1 MIRWRFLITRLLVV
15 VVVLLLVSIALSP
28 VARYVTVKGLQ
39 AATGAKVD
47 IADADVTLFP
57 PSIRYEFVQIADP
70 RDGKELRDAI
80 RADAIELSLD
90 NAALLRRR
98 WVVESGRIVGLQ
110 IGADR
115 EESGHFEVDPEEE
128 EVASTSQRGSGI
140 LSKMLSG
147 LTSNLE
153 DQATDAVANLETAR
167 RAEEIKARYRLQYE
181 RLIQQAKDLESRVRA
196 FRDSVEGIENPLRDW
211 ENLERSMATANEARA
226 EWKSIMAKID
236 ALPEQ
241 FKADIAAL
249 DDARQAD
256 LRRVDQFVP
265 GNLEDSKNFGVDL
278 ITASVKSQLEKIQ
291 QYCQTGRTL
300 ANYTV
305 VAPESDR
312 QRGVDVDLFGGKRL
326 PQMLVKRCEVS
337 GLMRDDGNAYTMT
350 GVVENMTN
358 QPELLEQPL
367 RAQLQLEGPQFLKV
381 DYVRDRRNESDVDLV
396 TLHWP
401 ACDVAETSLGKD
413 ADAMV
418 YLAGGSREV
427 WVQLRTEGDG
437 VSGRFVSKQTGTR
450 IRLEVDSKY
459 ASLPAT
465 EALRQSLAAVDL
477 VEIDAGF
484 SGTWDKYQL
493 QLNTNL
499 DEILGDATR
508 RAVESQL
515 AQSRQRLAAQIDRVH
530 SEQTEKLTQW
540 FAGKQ
545 VEALTLSA
553 GTDGLV
559 EALNE
564 KLFGGVDSAEVTL
577 GRLREYLR

>member
-15 VVVLLLVSIALSP
+15 VVVLLLVSMGLAP
-28 VARYVTVKGLQ
+28 VVRYVTVKGLQ
-39 AATGAKVD
+39 TATGAKVD

-70 RDGKELRDAI
+70 RDGKEMRDAI

-115 EESGHFEVDPEEE
+115 KESGHFEANPEEQE
-128 EVASTSQRGSGI
+128 AAPQQRGNGI

-147 LTSNLE
+147 LTNNLE
-153 DQATDAVANLETAR
+153 DQATEAVANLETAR
-167 RAEEIKARYRLQYE
+167 RAEEIKVRYRQQYE
-181 RLIQQAKDLESRVRA
+181 QLIRQAKDLETRVRA

-305 VAPESDR
+305 VAPEGER
-312 QRGVDVDLFGGKRL
+312 QRGVDIDLSGGARQ
-326 PQMLVKRCEVS
+326 PQLLVKRCEVS

-381 DYVRDRRNESDVDLV
+381 DYVRDRRNDSDVDLV

-401 ACDVAETSLGKD
+401 ATDVPETSLGKD

-418 YLAGGSREV
+418 FLAGGTREV
-427 WVQLRTEGDG
+427 WVQLRTEGDA
-437 VSGRFVSKQTGTR
+437 VSGRFVSKQKGTR

-465 EALRQSLAAVDL
+465 DALRESLAAVDL

-493 QLNTNL
+493 QLDTNL
-499 DEILGDATR
+499 DEILRDATR
-508 RAVESQL
+508 QAVESQL

>member
-1 MIRWRFLITRLLVV
+1 MIRWRFVITRLLVV
-15 VVVLLLVSIALSP
+15 IVVLLLVSMGLAP

-39 AATGAKVD
+39 SATGAKVD
-47 IADADVTLFP
+47 IADTDVTLFP
-57 PSIRYEFVQIADP
+57 PSIRYEYVQIADP
-70 RDGKELRDAI
+70 RDGKEMRDAI

-90 NAALLRRR
+90 SDALLRRR
-98 WVVESGRIVGLQ
+98 WVVDSGRIVGLQ

-115 EESGHFEVDPEEE
+115 EDSGQFESESAMPETAE
-128 EVASTSQRGSGI
+128 RGSGV
-140 LSKMLSG
+140 LSKMLGG
-147 LTSNLE
+147 LTTNLE
-153 DQATDAVANLETAR
+153 GQASDAVANLETAR
-167 RAEEIKARYRLQYE
+167 RAEEIKVRYRQQYE
-181 RLIQQAKDLESRVRA
+181 TLMQQAKDLEKRIRE

-211 ENLERSMATANEARA
+211 QNLERSMATANEARA
-226 EWKSIMAKID
+226 EWKSIMSKID

-241 FKADIAAL
+241 FKADVAAL
-249 DDARQAD
+249 DEARQAD

-278 ITASVKSQLEKIQ
+278 ITESVKGQIRKIQ

-300 ANYTV
+300 ANYTI
-305 VAPESDR
+305 VAPENDR
-312 QRGVDVDLFGGKRL
+312 ARGVNVDLTGGKL
-326 PQMLVKRCEVS
+326 QPQMLVKRCEVS
-337 GLMRDDGNAYTMT
+337 GLMRDDGHAYTMT
-350 GVVENMTN
+350 GVVQNMTN
-358 QPELLEQPL
+358 EPELLEEPL
-367 RAQLQLEGPQFLKV
+367 RAQLQLEGPQVLKV
-381 DYVRDRRNESDVDLV
+381 DYVRDRRNESDIDLV

-401 ACDVAETSLGKD
+401 ACDVPETSLGKD

-418 YLAGGSREV
+418 YLSGGSREV
-427 WVQLRTEGDG
+427 WVQLRTEGEA

-450 IRLEVDSKY
+450 VRLEVDSKY
-459 ASLPAT
+459 GDLPAT
-465 EALRQSLAAVDL
+465 QALQSSLADVDL

-484 SGTWDKYQL
+484 TGTWDRYQL

-499 DEILGDATR
+499 DEILRDATR
-508 RAVESQL
+508 KAIDSQL
-515 AQSRQRLAAQIDRVH
+515 AQSRQQLAAKIDRVH
-530 SEQTEKLTQW
+530 SEQKEKLTQW

-545 VEALTLSA
+545 VEALSLSA